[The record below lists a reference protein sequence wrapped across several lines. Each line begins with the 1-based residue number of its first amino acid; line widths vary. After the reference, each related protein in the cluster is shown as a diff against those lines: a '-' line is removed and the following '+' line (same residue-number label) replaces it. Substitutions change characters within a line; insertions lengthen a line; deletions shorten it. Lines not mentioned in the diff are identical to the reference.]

1 MPQNKRILVVD
12 DEPNILDFVQHSLEK
27 HEYTVELATDGE
39 EALAVFDRVTCA
51 AVILDIMLPKL
62 DGLEVCRRLRRVS
75 TVPIIILTALGEE
88 SDKVAALRL
97 GADDYLTKPFGVGEL
112 IARVQ
117 AVLRRADWSDLPR
130 STGTLRFGDIEI
142 DFEQHQ
148 VWRDSELIKLTPTEF
163 RILQE
168 LALHPGRVYPH
179 TMLLTAV
186 WGANHLRDAEYLR
199 VYIGRVRHKVERDPS
214 RPQHILTAPGMG
226 YYFSK

>member
-1 MPQNKRILVVD
+1 MPQQKRVLVVD
-12 DEPNILDFVQHSLEK
+12 DEPSILDFIQHSLEK
-27 HEYTVELATDGE
+27 HEYTVVVATDGA
-39 EALAVFDRVTCA
+39 EALAAFERVTFA
-51 AVILDIMLPKL
+51 AVILDIMLPKV

-117 AVLRRADWSDLPR
+117 AVLRRADWADLPR

-148 VWRDSELIKLTPTEF
+148 VWRDGELIKLTPTEF

-179 TMLLTAV
+179 AMLLTGV
-186 WGANHLRDAEYLR
+186 WGANHCRDAEYLR
-199 VYIGRVRHKVERDPS
+199 VYIGRVRHKVERDPA
-214 RPQHILTAPGMG
+214 RPQHILTEPGIG
-226 YYFSK
+226 YYFVN